1 MVDWTKEF
9 FLLTDAS
16 GTAMGGCLMQKDD
29 KGFFRPLR
37 YMSRGFDKYE
47 QAQENREREL
57 PAGWYCMLKCHS
69 MLSHTVFTWF
79 CDHANA
85 KWIMTAK
92 LQVARI
98 ARLAL
103 WLSEYYYNLQHLLA
117 LMCCYR
123 LSTQLAGWTSRTIRM
138 TKIFSAHL
146 KCRQC
151 DRLSI
156 ACIQVW

>member
-1 MVDWTKEF
+1 MTQYFALYIPMMAQWRAKLTGLTKKDVPFVFTKEHVEAVEQLKTLLKAAVVYVVDWTKEF

-57 PAGWYCMLKCHS
+57 RAGWYCMLKCHS

-85 KWIMTAK
+85 K
-92 LQVARI
+92 
-98 ARLAL
+98 
-103 WLSEYYYNLQHLLA
+103 
-117 LMCCYR
+117 
-123 LSTQLAGWTSRTIRM
+123 
-138 TKIFSAHL
+138 
-146 KCRQC
+146 
-151 DRLSI
+151 
-156 ACIQVW
+156 